1 MIHYPSEIQPM
12 QYALFLFPLFIPTN
26 FPHKK
31 VTAASTEHID
41 HNLMMVVVIW
51 HKAKSL

>member
-1 MIHYPSEIQPM
+1 M

-31 VTAASTEHID
+31 VTAANFKATTKHID
-41 HNLMMVVVIW
+41 HDLMMVVVIW
-51 HKAKSL
+51 HKAKSR

>member
-1 MIHYPSEIQPM
+1 M
-12 QYALFLFPLFIPTN
+12 QYAHALFLFPLFIPTN

-31 VTAASTEHID
+31 VTAANFKATTKHID
-41 HNLMMVVVIW
+41 HDLMMVVVIW